1 MIKIWWGISWR
12 ILAIWIV
19 FVIPLGLTYLII
31 YNMVDAIKLNIADA
45 IKLKPTISYMCLT
58 ILMLILGRSKKL
70 NQFFWSGIL
79 DADSA
84 NFASN
89 SIAALSLLSAL
100 LNFFVAPTALP
111 NQFAVAPVA
120 VAVAVSVVAKRETV
134 LRAMAVDDGVTV
146 PEPIVPFGGL
156 PL

>member
-100 LNFFVAPTALP
+100 LNFFVAPTASTEIWLTAKILISVFMFVISP
-111 NQFAVAPVA
+111 FIVAF
-120 VAVAVSVVAKRETV
+120 
-134 LRAMAVDDGVTV
+134 
-146 PEPIVPFGGL
+146 IVKFKKENNA
-156 PL
+156 